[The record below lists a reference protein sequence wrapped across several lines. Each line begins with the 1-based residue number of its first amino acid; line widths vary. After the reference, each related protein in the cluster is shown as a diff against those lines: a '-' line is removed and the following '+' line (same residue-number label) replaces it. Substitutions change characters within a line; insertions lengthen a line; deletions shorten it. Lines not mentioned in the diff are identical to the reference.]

1 MGKVWAHTCDMPY
14 CTNLSL
20 FWPPAEVPRRD
31 RARPWHA
38 CVFLHLRCQVPAAL
52 LLCITDAQVCNEIWE
67 VGHGEVR
74 RWKGDIQAY
83 KEHLRATHEALNNR
97 KDLK

>member
-1 MGKVWAHTCDMPY
+1 MLTH
-14 CTNLSL
+14 CTLIARL
-20 FWPPAEVPRRD
+20 PPG
-31 RARPWHA
+31 
-38 CVFLHLRCQVPAAL
+38 CVYYQR
-52 LLCITDAQVCNEIWE
+52 QVCNEIWE

-83 KEHLRATHEALNNR
+83 KEHLRTTHEALNNR